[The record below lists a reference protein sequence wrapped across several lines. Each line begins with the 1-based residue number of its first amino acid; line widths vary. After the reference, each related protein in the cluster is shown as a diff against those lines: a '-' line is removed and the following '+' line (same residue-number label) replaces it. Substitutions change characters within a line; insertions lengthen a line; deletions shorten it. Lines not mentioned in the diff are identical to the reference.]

1 MGTGYIERGVM
12 LGDVLVHIAGGDFAD
27 FHTGLLR
34 HEGLHRLVTLAGNA
48 VEAHQVAEQK
58 VVAVAT
64 ADGVVT
70 RRCRFGVADDRVG
83 QILRIDVGL
92 WRLIR
97 VVRLQVVEAHSAVEA
112 NGFDIRQVAQ
122 QCKAAGGVADGVRI
136 GAAAVAVTRR
146 ELVGA
151 VTLGMQRAEVLG

>member
-1 MGTGYIERGVM
+1 MGTGHIERVVM
-12 LGDVLVHIAGGDFAD
+12 LGDVLVHIAGGDVAD
-27 FHTGLLR
+27 VHTGLLR

-112 NGFDIRQVAQ
+112 NGLDIRQVAQ
-122 QCKAAGGVADGVRI
+122 QRKAAG
-136 GAAAVAVTRR
+136 
-146 ELVGA
+146 
-151 VTLGMQRAEVLG
+151 